1 MGPGEARQLNF
12 SVRDTINSKR
22 SVNMI
27 FYGADSGFGVT
38 NKETARN
45 GVVKIMT
52 LTTNHRRNVI
62 NLRQFRFR
70 NSNTYQHPKFS
81 ASPSAVVNA
90 KIAKLLSRPRGF
102 SLHGTST

>member
-1 MGPGEARQLNF
+1 MDQISGLLRLW
-12 SVRDTINSKR
+12 RDKQR
-22 SVNMI
+22 
-27 FYGADSGFGVT
+27 
-38 NKETARN
+38 
-45 GVVKIMT
+45 VVKIMT

-70 NSNTYQHPKFS
+70 NHTAASTYQHPKFS
-81 ASPSAVVNA
+81 ASPSAVANA

>member
-1 MGPGEARQLNF
+1 
-12 SVRDTINSKR
+12 
-22 SVNMI
+22 MI

-38 NKETARN
+38 NKETAR
-45 GVVKIMT
+45 VVKIMT

-70 NSNTYQHPKFS
+70 KSAAASLTYQHPKFS